1 MIISVRLLPA
11 LTLLL
16 AAGAA
21 SAQDGRSSQGPPPP
35 DTERPPVL
43 ENFEPI
49 YAIVGT
55 RKDETTARVQVSFQY
70 RPFRERDPVGRFP
83 PRLAKLHVG
92 YTQTAVWSLSEES
105 KPFKDTSYKPSAFYL
120 EPEAWTS
127 TDKLHNLALEG
138 GYQHESNGKS
148 GPSSRSIDILYVRP
162 AWQTTFFDKRHF
174 VIVAPKVWGYLD
186 KEDNPDIQRYRGYF
200 DLNLRA
206 GRVNGLQV
214 STNYRRGTATAG
226 AVQVDVSGPL
236 EGESGRTLAYWL
248 VQYFSGYGETLLE
261 YNVKG
266 PAQLRIGL
274 AVYR

>member
-1 MIISVRLLPA
+1 MSISIRLLPA

-21 SAQDGRSSQGPPPP
+21 SAQDGRSSRGPPPP

-70 RPFRERDPVGRFP
+70 RPFREPDSGDRFP
-83 PRLAKLHVG
+83 PRLGKLHVG

-105 KPFKDTSYKPSAFYL
+105 KPFKDTSYKPSVFYL
-120 EPEAWTS
+120 EPAAWRS

-148 GPSSRSIDILYVRP
+148 GPSSRSIDIFYVRP
-162 AWQTTFFDKRHF
+162 AWQTSFDKRHF
-174 VIVAPKVWGYLD
+174 LIVAPKVWRYLD
-186 KEDNPDIQRYRGYF
+186 KDDNPDIQRYRGYF

-214 STNYRRGTATAG
+214 STNYRKGTATAG
-226 AVQVDVSGPL
+226 AVQVDVSYPLGP
-236 EGESGRTLAYWL
+236 ESGPPWAYLL
-248 VQYFSGYGETLLE
+248 VQYFGGYGETLLE
-261 YNVKG
+261 YNAKG